1 MKTLAILSG
10 QQGCRAPDSHTLGH
24 PGQRPQKQ
32 QLEQPS
38 ASPEHPAPY
47 PGPLVLQTGTGTKQS
62 LNSNQHSEARHCDA
76 SLLTQPLRD

>member
-38 ASPEHPAPY
+38 ASRNILLPIQGLLYCKQAPALSKASTPISTVKPGIVMHP
-47 PGPLVLQTGTGTKQS
+47 
-62 LNSNQHSEARHCDA
+62 C
-76 SLLTQPLRD
+76 